1 MKDEALYM
9 YLPGELRH
17 IAEVTGMDAAVR
29 LGLVFGGSMLYVPMV
44 EDLQRMVRNERIQ
57 RDYHRGVTARML
69 ARRHGL
75 TERSIWRVL
84 NQPGPSIVRPE
95 IARLIDAG
103 LEENVG

>member
-17 IAEVTGMDAAVR
+17 IAEVTGLDAAVR

-57 RDYHRGVTARML
+57 RDFHRGATARTL
-69 ARRHGL
+69 ARRH
-75 TERSIWRVL
+75 ERSIWRVL

-95 IARLIDAG
+95 IAKLIDVG
-103 LEENVG
+103 LDADTG